1 MTVSTHYLLDVTIW
15 YCLHVGRKAIQV
27 GDLSTEIAKFLEMA
41 RKEQRVSYRDLET
54 QIGINYMRAQR
65 ILKAERP
72 FTVDE
77 VNLISAALGFIG
89 WKVVRDAA
97 RRSHPAPSLAPNPG
111 EESPMPTEDKLPVA
125 QNSGDHLP
133 TLDPEAVGLA
143 ASRDTRQENSEQGN
157 DQSEV
162 LGAP

>member
-77 VNLISAALGFIG
+77 VNLISAALGFVG

-97 RRSHPAPSLAPNPG
+97 REIRPTLSLVPEPG
-111 EESPMPTEDKLPVA
+111 ERSPMPTADESPTPQTNSVA
-125 QNSGDHLP
+125 VN
-133 TLDPEAVGLA
+133 EYELA
-143 ASRDTRQENSEQGN
+143 ADSSRWEDE
-157 DQSEV
+157 QSE
-162 LGAP
+162 GED